1 MHIPLQLA
9 IQYSDGRK
17 LAVIS
22 VEDKNGV
29 QYSLIQR
36 HDRVY
41 YNKNFQY
48 LEVPFDVPVDHIAQ
62 RVLNAGDA
70 LKSMIAEYLE
80 SESNDLLQTIGVK
93 IGEF

>member
-22 VEDKNGV
+22 VEDKNSV

-41 YNKNFQY
+41 YNKNFEY
-48 LEVPFDVPVDHIAQ
+48 SDTPFDVPDDHIAN
-62 RVLNAGDA
+62 RVYIAGDA
-70 LKSMIAEYLE
+70 LKPLIAEYLE
-80 SESNDLLQTIGVK
+80 LESNDLLQSIGVK
-93 IGEF
+93 LAGY